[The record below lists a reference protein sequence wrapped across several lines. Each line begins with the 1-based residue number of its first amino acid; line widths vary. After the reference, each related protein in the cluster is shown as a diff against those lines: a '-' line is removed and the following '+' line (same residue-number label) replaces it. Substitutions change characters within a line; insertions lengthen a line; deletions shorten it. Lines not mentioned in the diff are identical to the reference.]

1 MGAGHIHKE
10 DFRNALV
17 SLEVPYRNEYM
28 GKCLVVHLLDKY
40 GHETGGIMMASRE
53 EEEIKEEVKAL
64 CEKYKPQ
71 KVLEVGFGM
80 GFTATQFQECGVEK
94 HVIVEA
100 NAQMAR
106 DAHAWRKNY
115 PHKDIEIAEEFLQDY
130 VYDEK
135 DYDLIYDDR
144 YDLLQRNKDLR
155 AALHSQ
161 GFVRR
166 ESGGT
171 FPCWKVIR
179 DRTKKVET

>member
-1 MGAGHIHKE
+1 MGAGHIRKE
-10 DFRNALV
+10 DFRNAPV
-17 SLEVPYRNEYM
+17 SLEVPYRNESL
-28 GKCLVVHLLDKY
+28 GKCLVVRFLDKY
-40 GHETGGIMMASRE
+40 GNETGGIMMASRE
-53 EEEIKEEVKAL
+53 EKEIKEEVKAL

-106 DAHAWRKNY
+106 DAQRWKEKY
-115 PHKDIEIAEEFLQDY
+115 PHKDIEIIEEFLQDY
-130 VYDEK
+130 TYDEE

-144 YDLLQRNKDLR
+144 YDLMQRNKHHR
-155 AALHSQ
+155 AELSAQ

-166 ESGGT
+166 QHGST
-171 FPCWKVIR
+171 FPCWKVIV
-179 DRTKKVET
+179 DRGKKE

>member
-1 MGAGHIHKE
+1 MGAGHIRKE

-53 EEEIKEEVKAL
+53 EEEIREEVRAL
-64 CEKYKPQ
+64 CEKYNPQ

-80 GFTATQFQECGVEK
+80 GFTATQFQECGVKK

-106 DAHAWRKNY
+106 DARVWKERY
-115 PHKDIEIAEEFLQDY
+115 PHQDIEIIEEFLQDHIY
-130 VYDEK
+130 KEE

-144 YDLLQRNKDLR
+144 YDLLHKNKDLR
-155 AALHSQ
+155 ATLHSQ
-161 GFVRR
+161 GFIGR
-166 ESGGT
+166 EGGGT

-179 DRTKKVET
+179 DRGNKE